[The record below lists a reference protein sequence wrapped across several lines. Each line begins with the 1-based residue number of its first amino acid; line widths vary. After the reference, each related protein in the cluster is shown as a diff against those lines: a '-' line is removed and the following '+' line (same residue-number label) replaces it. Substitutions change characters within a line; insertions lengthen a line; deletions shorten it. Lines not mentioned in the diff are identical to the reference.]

1 MSDVR
6 VEQPA
11 TSADGASRTS
21 PGPTKAVHS
30 WSLFRELGRYV
41 APGSMPSGDMRS
53 GEGPEVAEPNGLALL
68 DLPRALADHGFR
80 SMQLCHFYLPSRDP
94 DYLAEL
100 RSAFDESGVALECFL
115 IDDGDLTD
123 PTAGGEQEA
132 WISGWLSVAEQ
143 LRAPRA
149 RVVAGK
155 RAPTAELLAIS
166 AQRLSSLAD
175 RHAGTR
181 IVTENWHAL
190 LPDAASVN
198 ELLDR
203 ADGQVGFLVDLG
215 NWSGPDKYTQLAQV
229 ASRAETCQAKCR
241 TDADGS
247 LQTDDYRAS
256 LQVLRDAEYAGPLA
270 LVYDGSDPD
279 EWAKLEEEYALVCDV
294 FASAAAAG

>member
-11 TSADGASRTS
+11 TSADAIARTA

-30 WSLFRELGRYV
+30 WSLFREMGRYV
-41 APGSMPSGDMRS
+41 APGSMPSGAM
-53 GEGPEVAEPNGLALL
+53 PEVAEPNGLALL

-80 SMQLCHFYLPSRDP
+80 SVQLCHFYLPTRDP
-94 DYLAEL
+94 GYLAEL

-115 IDDGDLTD
+115 IDDGDLTA
-123 PTAGGEQEA
+123 PTAGEEQEA
-132 WISGWLSVAEQ
+132 WISGWLTAAEQ

-155 RAPTAELLAIS
+155 RAPTVELLATS
-166 AQRLSSLAD
+166 ARRLSSLAD

-203 ADGQVGFLVDLG
+203 ADGRVGFLVDLG

-241 TDADGS
+241 TDAEGN
-247 LQTDDYRAS
+247 LEADDYRAS

-270 LVYDGSDPD
+270 LVYDGGDPH

-294 FASAAAAG
+294 FASSAAAG